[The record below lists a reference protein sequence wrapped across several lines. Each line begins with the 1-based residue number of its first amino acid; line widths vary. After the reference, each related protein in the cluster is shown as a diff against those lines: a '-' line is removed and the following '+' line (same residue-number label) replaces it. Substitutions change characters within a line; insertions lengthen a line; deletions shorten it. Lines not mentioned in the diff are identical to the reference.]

1 MEIMPLKAALAVAK
15 SAATARATGNQE
27 FKFEA
32 ASDNGEFTFAISAG
46 SLILSTVKDISRYI
60 IVVNTIVNKMPSE
73 SSCPDFLP
81 RNPMLPYAQ
90 SRYKQKIR

>member
-32 ASDNGEFTFAISAG
+32 ASDNGESTFAISAG

-60 IVVNTIVNKMPSE
+60 IVVNTIVNKNALGIVLPGFFTSE
-73 SSCPDFLP
+73 PNAAICSKPV
-81 RNPMLPYAQ
+81 
-90 SRYKQKIR
+90 